1 MSRQLARIRS
11 LISEIDGIQKQG
23 QSRGLQVAAPAQAPD
38 PAISSVLPVA
48 PVEEKLIQAPEA
60 PPPVAV
66 QPVPQIG
73 RIAIQ
78 LTGNVIVQMQID
90 EADETVEIRHVLN
103 SSQDMIEI
111 RFSDGKAV
119 QLPLRTVS

>member
-1 MSRQLARIRS
+1 MGAPRLEAVMP
-11 LISEIDGIQKQG
+11 ISPVEDK
-23 QSRGLQVAAPAQAPD
+23 
-38 PAISSVLPVA
+38 VLP
-48 PVEEKLIQAPEA
+48 EELLV
-60 PPPVAV
+60 PPPAAAKAI
-66 QPVPQIG
+66 PEIG

-103 SSQDMIEI
+103 STQDMIEI